1 MDNQYC
7 KVGTVT
13 PITSGNH
20 AISVLEYRYKT
31 FLEKAT
37 DATYI
42 NTNLGEFFKRKAQ
55 GIKKILENLS

>member
-7 KVGTVT
+7 KVGAVT

-20 AISVLEYRYKT
+20 AISVLEYRYKA
-31 FLEKAT
+31 FLEKAA

-42 NTNLGEFFKRKAQ
+42 NTNLGEFFRRKAQ

>member
-1 MDNQYC
+1 MEKQYC

-13 PITSGNH
+13 SITSGSE
-20 AISVLEYRYKT
+20 AVTILEYQYQT

-42 NTNLGEFFKRKAQ
+42 GTALGEFFERKAQ
-55 GIKKILENLS
+55 GIKKVLENLV